1 MLGVERNQMRT
12 RTDIILLSCLAQD
25 KKAREKQLKRLGSLS
40 NLERKSLQGVEHLA
54 FQYERSMRM
63 QVSYNG
69 QETVLN
75 ARADYSLWYGN
86 PEELALNLVV
96 VEAKDSSS
104 FNLLPK
110 QALAY
115 MGKFHA
121 SLI

>member
-1 MLGVERNQMRT
+1 MRT
-12 RTDIILLSCLAQD
+12 RIDIILLSCLAQE
-25 KKAREKQLKRLGSLS
+25 KKAREKQLKRLGSLG

-63 QVSYNG
+63 QVPYNG

-75 ARADYSLWYGN
+75 GCADYSLWYGN

-110 QALAY
+110 QALTY

-121 SLI
+121 CFKFQI